1 MGPFLGPGPEQKEP
15 QAGMPEPARPQPEP
29 EPEAKPGHKP
39 DVSERID
46 ASIRRIEEAGQRA
59 AADAEAEQQ
68 ERCSYA
74 ARIAQ
79 EAHYEAETLL
89 WPSSQ
94 AEDRSAE
101 MDYEPEL

>member
-1 MGPFLGPGPEQKEP
+1 
-15 QAGMPEPARPQPEP
+15 MPEPAKPKAEP
-29 EPEAKPGHKP
+29 EIEAEPRNEA

-46 ASIRRIEEAGQRA
+46 ASIRQIQHSGERV

-68 ERCSYA
+68 ERSGYA

-79 EAHYEAETLL
+79 EAQYEAETAHS